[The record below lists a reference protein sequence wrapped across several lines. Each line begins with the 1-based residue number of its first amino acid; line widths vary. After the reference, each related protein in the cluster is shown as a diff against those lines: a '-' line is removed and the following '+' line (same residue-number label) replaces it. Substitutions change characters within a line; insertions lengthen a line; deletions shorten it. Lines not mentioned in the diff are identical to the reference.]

1 MADLRYEI
9 LQQLGRGHFGAVYLA
24 RHTVLDRECALKL
37 IPARSEDVLA
47 EARNLASLPE
57 HDNVVKV
64 LDAGDWNEHFVFIA
78 SELCMGGT
86 LGDLAGSDP
95 LVPGTACELISD
107 ACRGLEH
114 LHEHDLLHLD
124 IRPANILLSNGK
136 PRLADF
142 GLAKWKY
149 DADVDDWYGPHA
161 APELVET
168 GRAAPTSDIF
178 SMAMTLAHV
187 LTGGSLCRPFPV
199 HSDLVQAAADGDWP
213 RLHEL
218 GPNVPPKLRKVLEVA
233 TQYDP
238 DGRPQSVAEFKRLLD
253 KATPVVSLAQVDT
266 DTLESTDGIWSV
278 TTTTAKNGRLTVE
291 VKRKGRRRMPMC
303 DKDLTPAQAR
313 KSIQRVVKQLAEGG
327 AV

>member
-1 MADLRYEI
+1 MADDRYEI
-9 LQQLGRGHFGAVYLA
+9 LQQLGGGHFGTVYLA
-24 RHTVLDRECALKL
+24 RHKVLDRECALKL
-37 IPARSEDVLA
+37 IPVRNEDILA

-57 HDNVVKV
+57 HDNVLKV
-64 LDAGDWNEHFVFIA
+64 LDGGDWDEQFVFIA
-78 SELCMGGT
+78 SDLCMGGT
-86 LGDLAGSDP
+86 LADVAGSEPLDP
-95 LVPGTACELISD
+95 GRACELISYS
-107 ACRGLEH
+107 CRGLEH

-124 IRPANILLSNGK
+124 IRPANILLSDGK

-142 GLAKWKY
+142 GLAKWRHE
-149 DADVDDWYGPHA
+149 ADVDDWYGPHA

-199 HSDLVQAAADGDWP
+199 QSDLVQAAADGDWP

-218 GPNVPPKLRKVLEVA
+218 GPNVPPKLRKLLEVA

-253 KATPVVSLAQVDT
+253 RATPVVSLAQVDA

-278 TTTTAKNGRLTVE
+278 TTIAGKNGRLAVE
-291 VKRKGRRRMPMC
+291 VKRNGRRRVPMC
-303 DKDLTPAQAR
+303 GKDLSPVQAR
-313 KSIQRVVKQLAEGG
+313 ARVQRVVKQLAAG
-327 AV
+327 AL